1 MIVKIWNELKH
12 KNFKPIYVFYGKET
26 FLLSETVRLLQE
38 HTIPE
43 EERDF
48 NFSMFDMEETEIDTA
63 IEDAETLPF
72 MGEKRVVV
80 IKNPYFLSTEKKKE
94 KVEHHLE
101 KFERYIE
108 EPSPFTILAL
118 IAPYEKLDERKKI
131 TKLLKKKANVVEM
144 NELSESETIAWM
156 NELARQEDV
165 LIEQSAIDQ
174 LFALTSGNLMII
186 SSEMKKLCT
195 YVGKGNT
202 ITEEDVKKLVAR
214 TLEQNIFELIDYVI
228 QKKKE
233 KALEL
238 FYHLLKMN
246 EEPIKILNLMAS
258 QFRLLYQV
266 KQLGA
271 SGYTQPQIASILKV
285 HPYRVKLAY
294 KQAKMFQDHEL
305 TSIIQQLAEA
315 DFEMKAGKMDKQLV
329 LELLLMKRFQT

>member
-1 MIVKIWNELKH
+1 MIVQIWNELKH

-26 FLLSETVRLLQE
+26 FLLSETVRLMQE
-38 HTIPE
+38 HAIPE

-63 IEDAETLPF
+63 VEDAETLPF

-101 KFERYIE
+101 RFERYIE

-285 HPYRVKLAY
+285 HPYRVKLAN

-329 LELLLMKRFQT
+329 LELLLMRRFQT

>member
-1 MIVKIWNELKH
+1 MIVQIWNELKH

-26 FLLSETVRLLQE
+26 FLLSETVRLMQE
-38 HTIPE
+38 HAIPE

-63 IEDAETLPF
+63 VEDAETLPF

-285 HPYRVKLAY
+285 HPYRVKLAN

-329 LELLLMKRFQT
+329 LELLLMRRFQT

>member
-1 MIVKIWNELKH
+1 MIVQIWNELKQ

-38 HTIPE
+38 HAIPE

-63 IEDAETLPF
+63 VEDAETLPF

-285 HPYRVKLAY
+285 HPYRVKLAN

-329 LELLLMKRFQT
+329 LELLLMRRFQT

>member
-1 MIVKIWNELKH
+1 MIVQIWNELKQ

-38 HTIPE
+38 HAIPE

-63 IEDAETLPF
+63 VEDAETLPF

-144 NELSESETIAWM
+144 NELSVSETIAWM

-285 HPYRVKLAY
+285 HPYRVKLAN

-329 LELLLMKRFQT
+329 LELLLMRRFQT